1 MNEVGATNN
10 ARSAIEKKFQKPLDK
25 SKRMCY
31 NKGTNQGELNST
43 NRERVDTM
51 TEKMTYRKAL
61 DYAIANLPADAP
73 ADVLDKLNALTAQ
86 LDKKAASPKKLTAA
100 QEANIGVKDAIM
112 AFLSDNVD
120 TGYTCS
126 DLLKL
131 VPELEGKS
139 NQYASA
145 LMRQLVDAKLAT
157 KYTDKRRTYFKAA

>member
-1 MNEVGATNN
+1 MKKIG
-10 ARSAIEKKFQKPLDK
+10 RQKKFFKKSKKALDKPLK
-25 SKRMCY
+25 MCY
-31 NKGTNQGELNST
+31 NKGVNQGELNST

-61 DYAIANLPADAP
+61 DFAIANLPADAP
-73 ADVLDKLNALTAQ
+73 ADVVDKLNALTAQ
-86 LDKKAASPKKLTAA
+86 LDKKAASPKKLTAT

-112 AFLSDNVD
+112 VFLSDNAD

-139 NQYASA
+139 NQYTSA
-145 LMRQLVDAKLAT
+145 LMRQLVDDKRAI
-157 KYTDKRRTYFKAA
+157 KYSEKRRTYFKAA

>member
-1 MNEVGATNN
+1 
-10 ARSAIEKKFQKPLDK
+10 
-25 SKRMCY
+25 
-31 NKGTNQGELNST
+31 
-43 NRERVDTM
+43 M

-61 DYAIANLPADAP
+61 DFAIANLPADAP
-73 ADVLDKLNALTAQ
+73 ADVVDKLNALTAQ

-100 QEANIGVKDAIM
+100 QEANIGVKDAIVE
-112 AFLSDNVD
+112 FLSDNAD

-145 LMRQLVDAKLAT
+145 LMRQLVTDKLAV

>member
-1 MNEVGATNN
+1 
-10 ARSAIEKKFQKPLDK
+10 
-25 SKRMCY
+25 
-31 NKGTNQGELNST
+31 
-43 NRERVDTM
+43 M

-100 QEANIGVKDAIM
+100 QEANIGVKDAIVE
-112 AFLSDNVD
+112 FLSDNAD

-145 LMRQLVDAKLAT
+145 LMRQLVTDKLAV